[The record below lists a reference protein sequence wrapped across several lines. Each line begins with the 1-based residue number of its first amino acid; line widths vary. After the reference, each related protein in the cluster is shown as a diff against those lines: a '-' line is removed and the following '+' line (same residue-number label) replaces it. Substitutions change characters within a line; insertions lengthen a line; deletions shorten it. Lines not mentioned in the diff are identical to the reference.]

1 MTKQLAPIEEFTK
14 FGMREHRG
22 LTVFNDV
29 ELELVRQAII
39 RDFVKSQH
47 PRAYMWKCNFVG
59 DMRFEELGDGRV
71 PPSGTVPLFE
81 LSERIEK

>member
-1 MTKQLAPIEEFTK
+1 MTKLAPIEEFTK

-39 RDFVKSQH
+39 RDFVSTVEPVAIVNKKTPSWYLQ
-47 PRAYMWKCNFVG
+47 
-59 DMRFEELGDGRV
+59 ELIGV
-71 PPSGTVPLFE
+71 FKLKHGTKLYAF
-81 LSERIEK
+81 SDWSNK